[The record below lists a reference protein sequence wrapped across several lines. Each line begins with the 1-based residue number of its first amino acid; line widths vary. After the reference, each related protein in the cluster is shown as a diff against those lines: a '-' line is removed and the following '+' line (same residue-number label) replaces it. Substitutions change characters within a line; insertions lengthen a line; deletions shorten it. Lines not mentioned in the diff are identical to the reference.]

1 MNLSALSAVANSVRS
16 LAIDAV
22 EKAKSGHPGLPM
34 GCAELGALVYGE
46 LLNHWPADPLWINRD
61 RFVLS
66 AGHGCM
72 LLYSLLHLSGYDLSL
87 DDIKSFRQLGSR
99 TPGHPEWGMTP
110 GVEATG
116 GPLGQGLSNA
126 VGMAI
131 AERML
136 ASRFNTPTR
145 AVIDHFTYVLA
156 SDGDMMEGVASE
168 AASLAGHL
176 GLGKLIVFYD
186 SNSITIEGSTAL
198 AFSENVLKR
207 YEGYGWHTLSGS
219 MYDIEGMAAMVEQ
232 AKKSA
237 DKPTIIQLTS
247 VIGKGAPTRAGTA
260 KAHGEPLGPEEAAG
274 AKKAIGVPDGS
285 QFYVFPEAEAY
296 FKDKQAR
303 LEDPVRAVEEDARIM
318 EKREPRSSEGVGEI
332 LRRELLSLRNHHAGF
347 QDRRQRPTRAAS
359 GQVLNAIAKGVP
371 NLIGGSADLA
381 PSNNTNLKDM
391 GDFNKANPQG
401 RNFHFG
407 IREHGM
413 GGICN
418 GIAYHGGLRPFCA
431 TFMVFSDYMRPS
443 IRLAAIA
450 KLPVIYIFTH
460 DSVFVGEDGP
470 THEPVEHLA
479 ALRAIPNLLL
489 LRPGDAEETEM
500 AWRMAFE
507 RKDGPTALAL
517 TRQGIVVYAKADSEW
532 RKTIRQG
539 AYIAKDCDGTPDI
552 VIVATGSE
560 VSVALQAAA
569 ALVRPQGARG
579 IHDLPRALHRAACQ
593 DFRLSLVPPGAKKV
607 VFEAGVTR
615 AGRGHLTMTRSSWAS
630 TGSASQGRTR
640 RSRST
645 SASLPLRW
653 RRGSGTG
660 SRGRPVGPS
669 MASAALA
676 IREYPFDAN
685 VVHGYG
691 PGTGYPRCE
700 LVARLNR

>member
-1 MNLSALSAVANSVRS
+1 MNATAIAAVANSVRS

-34 GCAELGALVYGE
+34 GCAELGALIYGE
-46 LLNHWPADPLWINRD
+46 LLSHWPADPQWINRD

-72 LLYSLLHLSGYDLSL
+72 LLYALLHMSGYDVSL
-87 DDIKSFRQLGSR
+87 DDIKGFRQLGSR
-99 TPGHPEWGMTP
+99 TPGHPEWGMTA

-116 GPLGQGLSNA
+116 GPLGAGFSNA

-131 AERML
+131 AERIL
-136 ASRFNTPTR
+136 AAKFNTPAHT
-145 AVIDHFTYVLA
+145 VIDHTTYVLA

-168 AASLAGHL
+168 AASLAGHM

-207 YEGYGWHTLSGS
+207 YEGYGWRTLAGS
-219 MYDIEGMAAMVEQ
+219 MYDIEGIAAMVAQ
-232 AKKSA
+232 AKGSP
-237 DKPTIIQLTS
+237 DRPTIIQLTS

-260 KAHGEPLGPEEAAG
+260 KAHGEALGAEEAAG
-274 AKKAIGVPDGS
+274 AKKAIGVPDGC
-285 QFYVFPEAEAY
+285 QFYVFPEAESY
-296 FKDKQAR
+296 FKDKKPGWKTRYEQWKKTLESWKKENPDLAR
-303 LEDPVRAVEEDARIM
+303 DW
-318 EKREPRSSEGVGEI
+318 EKHFGDGYDLAGVTMPAFKPGD
-332 LRRELLSLRNHHAGF
+332 SV
-347 QDRRQRPTRAAS
+347 QTRAAS

-391 GDFNKANPQG
+391 GDFGKANPLG

-431 TFMVFSDYMRPS
+431 TFMVFSDYMRPA
-443 IRLAAIA
+443 IRLAAIS

-460 DSVFVGEDGP
+460 DSIFVGEDGP

-479 ALRAIPNLLL
+479 ALRVIPNLQL

-500 AWRMAFE
+500 AWRMAME
-507 RKDGPTALAL
+507 RKSGPTALAL
-517 TRQGIVVYAKADSEW
+517 TRQGITVYAKADSAW
-532 RKTIRQG
+532 RETIRKG

-560 VSVALQAAA
+560 VSAALQAAT
-569 ALVRPQGARG
+569 ALTDRKVRVVSMISRELFTAQPAK
-579 IHDLPRALHRAACQ
+579 
-593 DFRLSLVPPGAKKV
+593 FRHSLVPQGAKKV
-607 VFEAGVTR
+607 VFEAGVTQGWKGPFDEETLV
-615 AGRGHLTMTRSSWAS
+615 AGLDRFGESGPYQKVAEHLGITA
-630 TGSASQGRTR
+630 
-640 RSRST
+640 
-645 SASLPLRW
+645 
-653 RRGSGTG
+653 
-660 SRGRPVGPS
+660 
-669 MASAALA
+669 AALEKR
-676 IREYPFDAN
+676 IRDW
-685 VVHGYG
+685 
-691 PGTGYPRCE
+691 R
-700 LVARLNR
+700 

>member
-1 MNLSALSAVANSVRS
+1 MNTTALSAVANSVRS

-34 GCAELGALVYGE
+34 GCAELGALLYGE
-46 LLNHWPADPLWINRD
+46 LLNHWPGDPHWINRD

-66 AGHGCM
+66 AGHGCL
-72 LLYSLLHLSGYDLSL
+72 LLYSLLHMSGYDLSI
-87 DDIKSFRQLGSR
+87 DDIKGFRQLGSR
-99 TPGHPEWGMTP
+99 TPGHPEWGLTA
-110 GVEATG
+110 GVEATA

-131 AERML
+131 AERIL
-136 ASRFNTPTR
+136 AAKFNTPTR
-145 AVIDHFTYVLA
+145 SVIDHTTYVLT

-207 YEGYGWHTLSGS
+207 YEGYGWRTLAGS
-219 MYDIEGMAAMVEQ
+219 MYDIEGIAAMVAE

-237 DKPTIIQLTS
+237 DRPTMIQLTS
-247 VIGKGAPTRAGTA
+247 IIGKGAPTRAGTA
-260 KAHGEPLGPEEAAG
+260 KAHGEALGAEEAAG
-274 AKKAIGVPDGS
+274 AKKAIGVPDGC

-296 FKDKQAR
+296 FKDKKPGWKAQYEQWKKT
-303 LEDPVRAVEEDARIM
+303 LESWKKENPDLAKEWEKHFSDGYDLAAVSMPAFKPGD
-318 EKREPRSSEGVGEI
+318 SV
-332 LRRELLSLRNHHAGF
+332 
-347 QDRRQRPTRAAS
+347 QTRAAS
-359 GQVLNAIAKGVP
+359 GQVLNAIAKVIP

-391 GDFNKANPQG
+391 GDFGRANPLG

-431 TFMVFSDYMRPS
+431 TFMVFSDYMRPA

-460 DSVFVGEDGP
+460 DSIFVGEDGP

-479 ALRAIPNLLL
+479 ALRVIPNLQF

-500 AWRMAFE
+500 AWRMAIE
-507 RKDGPTALAL
+507 KKDGPTALAL
-517 TRQGIVVYAKADSEW
+517 TRQGITVYAKADSEW
-532 RKTIRQG
+532 RKTIRKG
-539 AYIAKDCDGTPDI
+539 AYIAGDCDGTPDV

-560 VSVALQAAA
+560 VSAALQAAA
-569 ALVRPQGARG
+569 SLSDRKVRVVSMISREIFTAQPAQ
-579 IHDLPRALHRAACQ
+579 
-593 DFRLSLVPPGAKKV
+593 FRLSLVPEGAKKV
-607 VFEAGVTR
+607 VFEAGVTQCWKGPFDNETLVVGVDR
-615 AGRGHLTMTRSSWAS
+615 FGESGPYQKVAEHLGITA
-630 TGSASQGRTR
+630 
-640 RSRST
+640 
-645 SASLPLRW
+645 
-653 RRGSGTG
+653 
-660 SRGRPVGPS
+660 
-669 MASAALA
+669 AALEKR
-676 IREYPFDAN
+676 IRDWK
-685 VVHGYG
+685 
-691 PGTGYPRCE
+691 
-700 LVARLNR
+700 

>member
-16 LAIDAV
+16 LTIDAV

-46 LLNHWPADPLWINRD
+46 LLNHWPGDPHWINRD

-72 LLYSLLHLSGYDLSL
+72 LLYSLLHLSGYELSL

-168 AASLAGHL
+168 AASLAGHM
-176 GLGKLIVFYD
+176 GLGRLIVFYD

-219 MYDIEGMAAMVEQ
+219 MYDIEGIAAMVEQ
-232 AKKSA
+232 AKKSP

-260 KAHGEPLGPEEAAG
+260 KAHGEPLGTEEAAG
-274 AKKAIGVPDGS
+274 AKKAIGVPDGC

-296 FKDKQAR
+296 FKDRQPGWKAR
-303 LEDPVRAVEEDARIM
+303 YEQWKKTLESWKKENPDRVKEWENFFGDGYDLSAIAMPVF
-318 EKREPRSSEGVGEI
+318 KRGDSV
-332 LRRELLSLRNHHAGF
+332 
-347 QDRRQRPTRAAS
+347 QTRAAS

-391 GDFNKANPQG
+391 GDFGRANPQG

-443 IRLAAIA
+443 IRLAAIS

-479 ALRAIPNLLL
+479 ALRVIPNLLL

-517 TRQGIVVYAKADSEW
+517 TRQGIAVYAKADSEW

-539 AYIAKDCDGTPDI
+539 AYIAKDCDGAPDV

-560 VSVALQAAA
+560 VSAALQAAS
-569 ALVRPQGARG
+569 ALADRKVRVISMISRELYTAQPAK
-579 IHDLPRALHRAACQ
+579 
-593 DFRLSLVPPGAKKV
+593 FRFSLVPEGAKKV
-607 VFEAGVTR
+607 VFEAGVT
-615 AGRGHLTMTRSSWAS
+615 
-630 TGSASQGRTR
+630 QG
-640 RSRST
+640 
-645 SASLPLRW
+645 W
-653 RRGSGTG
+653 KG
-660 SRGRPVGPS
+660 
-669 MASAALA
+669 
-676 IREYPFDAN
+676 PFDEETL
-685 VVHGYG
+685 VVGIDRFGESG
-691 PGTGYPRCE
+691 PYQK
-700 LVARLNR
+700 VAEHLGITSVALEKRIRDWK